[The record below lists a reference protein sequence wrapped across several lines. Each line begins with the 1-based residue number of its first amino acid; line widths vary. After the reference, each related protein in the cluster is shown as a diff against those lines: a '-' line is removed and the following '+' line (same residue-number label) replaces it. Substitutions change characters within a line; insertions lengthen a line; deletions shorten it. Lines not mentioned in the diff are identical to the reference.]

1 MNIKT
6 KIISNNKST
15 KNIQLILGKE
25 NIKRENKS
33 NWQEIFLSA
42 AVWWAENIL
51 KIINFILKMY

>member
-1 MNIKT
+1 MNITT

-25 NIKRENKS
+25 NMKRENKS